1 MLTCSRERMAHD
13 RVYVLWNINDINI
26 CYIAQS
32 MYMFTRELGSNASML
47 YGTGRHKDWRVRKI
61 DIGDVLGLNQFRAE
75 FTTVILLQQD
85 LSCWWFA

>member
-13 RVYVLWNINDINI
+13 RVYVLWNIHDINR

-32 MYMFTRELGSNASML
+32 MYVFTKELGSHASML
-47 YGTGRHKDWRVRKI
+47 YSTGRHKDWRVRNF